1 MNSQPNSNMNKSFYH
16 FLNFLINANNKEIM
30 SCLAKPVQQVKSPS
44 SKSICKKDK
53 IANHIWKGAVISILN
68 KGHAMSPL
76 EKQTLLFLL
85 EITKDPQSF
94 FPNAQGKDIIKFKND
109 ESKCYFIGK
118 CKNSIYPWLK
128 NVIFE
133 KIVNLNKES
142 ADLIAGLWLK
152 GK

>member
-1 MNSQPNSNMNKSFYH
+1 
-16 FLNFLINANNKEIM
+16 
-30 SCLAKPVQQVKSPS
+30 
-44 SKSICKKDK
+44 
-53 IANHIWKGAVISILN
+53 
-68 KGHAMSPL
+68 MSPL

-94 FPNAQGKDIIKFKND
+94 LQNAQGKDIIKFKND

-118 CKNSIYPWLK
+118 CKNSLHPWLK

-133 KIVNLNKES
+133 KIVCLNKENVE
-142 ADLIAGLWLK
+142 ALIAELWLK